1 MSRFN
6 PREALTPAFLEKQ
19 RVLLEE
25 QDHGWLCRADNK
37 LSPELETLLQVTC
50 NGRLQVQYLDS
61 ESWHRHAESP
71 RENNNDDEDQA
82 EIVRLVRDM
91 LAEAV
96 QSGAS
101 DIHIEPRRD
110 RLQVRFRLDGQLQVK
125 HTFGLEYRDEINS
138 RVKVLADLDIAEKRR
153 PQDGKIQMNVGARAV
168 DFRVSTIP
176 TGKGEKLVIRVLD
189 QSQTRINIAGLG
201 MPTEVASS
209 FTQAIR
215 RPHGLI
221 LVTGPT
227 GSGKTT
233 TLYAALQEIRA
244 DHLNIT
250 TIEDPIEYQIDGIN
264 QSQVRPGI
272 GFGFSEALRSFLRQ
286 DPNVI
291 MVGEIRDG
299 ETADMSIRASLTG
312 HLVFSTLHTN
322 SAPGAVP
329 RLIDIGAE
337 AYLVA
342 SSLQLVVA
350 QRLVRRLC
358 PSCLQSDDQAESKVA
373 RFPAHQKVAG
383 TYWIS
388 NGCRE
393 CKETG
398 YRGRMGVFEALAV
411 DREVRQAIHDGCTET
426 DLQRQAPGYQP
437 MVEHGLA
444 LAQRQQ
450 TSLDELLREIVIH

>member
-1 MSRFN
+1 MNVRQ
-6 PREALTPAFLEKQ
+6 PHEAFSPAFLQDQ
-19 RVLLEE
+19 RLLLEADE
-25 QDHGWLCRADNK
+25 DGWLCRADQK
-37 LSPELETLLQVTC
+37 LSAEVESLLRVAC
-50 NGRLQVQYLDS
+50 PGRLTVHYLDS
-61 ESWHRHAESP
+61 ASWHRFADTP
-71 RENNNDDEDQA
+71 REREAADDDQA
-82 EIVRLVRDM
+82 EIVAWVGDLLR
-91 LAEAV
+91 EAV
-96 QSGAS
+96 HQGAS
-101 DIHIEPRRD
+101 DIHLEPRLD
-110 RLQVRFRLDGQLQVK
+110 CLQVRFRLDGRLQVK
-125 HTFGLEYRDEINS
+125 RTFGLEYRDALNS
-138 RVKVLADLDIAEKRR
+138 RIKVLADLDIAEKRR
-153 PQDGKIQMNVGARAV
+153 PQDGKIQMNVAGRAV

-176 TGKGEKLVIRVLD
+176 TGKGEKVVIRVLD
-189 QSQTRINIAGLG
+189 QSQSRPSIAGLG
-201 MPTEVASS
+201 MPAAVETAFAQSV
-209 FTQAIR
+209 R
-215 RPHGLI
+215 RPHGLV

-233 TLYAALQEIRA
+233 TLYAALQEIRG

-342 SSLQLVVA
+342 SSLQLVIA

-358 PSCLQSDDQAESKVA
+358 PRCLAEDDAVASKNA
-373 RFPAHQKVAG
+373 RFPAEEKVTG
-383 TYWIS
+383 TYWIPR
-388 NGCRE
+388 GCRE

-398 YRGRMGVFEALAV
+398 YRGRLGVFEALTV
-411 DREVRQAIHDGCTET
+411 DRRVREVIHDGSGEPA
-426 DLQRQAPGYQP
+426 LQAADAAYRP
-437 MVEHGLA
+437 MLHHGLA
-444 LAQRQQ
+444 LAGARE
-450 TSLDELLREIVIH
+450 TSLDELLREVVMH

>member
-1 MSRFN
+1 MNIRQPHELFS
-6 PREALTPAFLEKQ
+6 PEFLEKQ
-19 RVLLEE
+19 RLLLEP
-25 QDHGWLCRADNK
+25 DGRDWVCRADQK
-37 LSPELETLLQVTC
+37 LAAEIETLLRVAC
-50 NGRLQVQYLDS
+50 PGRLTVQYLDS
-61 ESWHRHAESP
+61 ETWHRHADTP
-71 RENNNDDEDQA
+71 RERETTDDDQA
-82 EIVRLVRDM
+82 EIVAWVGDLLR
-91 LAEAV
+91 EAV
-96 QSGAS
+96 HQGAS
-101 DIHIEPRRD
+101 DIHLEPRLD
-110 RLQVRFRLDGQLQVK
+110 CLQVRFRLDGRLQVK
-125 HTFGLEYRDEINS
+125 RTFGLEYRDEINS

-153 PQDGKIQMNVGARAV
+153 PQDGKIQMNIAGRAV

-176 TGKGEKLVIRVLD
+176 TGKGEKVVIRVLD
-189 QSQTRINIAGLG
+189 QSQSRPSIAGLG
-201 MPTEVASS
+201 MPAHAETVFS
-209 FTQAIR
+209 QAVR
-215 RPHGLI
+215 RPHGLV

-233 TLYAALQEIRA
+233 TLYAALQEIRG

-337 AYLVA
+337 PYLVA
-342 SSLQLVVA
+342 SSLQLVIA

-358 PSCLQSDDQAESKVA
+358 THCLTEDDAVA
-373 RFPAHQKVAG
+373 AKFSRFPAQEKQEG
-383 TYWIS
+383 TYWIPQ
-388 NGCRE
+388 GCRE
-393 CKETG
+393 CKDTG
-398 YRGRMGVFEALAV
+398 YRGRLGVFEALAV
-411 DREVRQAIHDGCTET
+411 DREVRQAIHDGGGEPALRAAATAYRPM
-426 DLQRQAPGYQP
+426 LQ
-437 MVEHGLA
+437 HGLD
-444 LAQRQQ
+444 LARDRQ
-450 TSLDELLREIVIH
+450 TSLDELLREVVIH